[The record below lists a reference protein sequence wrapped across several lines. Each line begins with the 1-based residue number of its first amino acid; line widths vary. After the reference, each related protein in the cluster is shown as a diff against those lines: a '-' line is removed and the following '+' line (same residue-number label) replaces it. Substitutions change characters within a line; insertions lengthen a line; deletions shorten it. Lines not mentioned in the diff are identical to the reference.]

1 MLLLR
6 CIVVAGTAGACTLPP
21 CPTSPLSHQ
30 ARSLHGTMPHA
41 HQLTVSP
48 SLTHTHTHTRTHT
61 VHPSPHRPTNGL
73 IPDRRRLVSR
83 SCAPTGCLRHDW
95 FRALCSRRSW
105 KQSRSSS
112 SLLTLTAALT
122 ALREWPLPQT
132 SLHYDVP
139 LGPSRVAQLVASPL
153 PTPVHPLVCTCP
165 LRAPPW
171 PALLLPPPQIIP
183 LATSMSIL
191 SLGQCHPICF
201 GNGHCPWPVA

>member
-1 MLLLR
+1 LSWLALQAHALCLHAPHR
-6 CIVVAGTAGACTLPP
+6 PPPIKRAAWHDATRTTNKLPH
-21 CPTSPLSHQ
+21 PLSL
-30 ARSLHGTMPHA
+30 S
-41 HQLTVSP
+41 
-48 SLTHTHTHTRTHT
+48 HTRTHT
-61 VHPSPHRPTNGL
+61 VHPSPHQPTNGL

-95 FRALCSRRSW
+95 FRALSSRRSW

-112 SLLTLTAALT
+112 SLLTLTAAPT

-171 PALLLPPPQIIP
+171 PALLPPPQVIH

-201 GNGHCPWPVA
+201 GNGHCPWPVG